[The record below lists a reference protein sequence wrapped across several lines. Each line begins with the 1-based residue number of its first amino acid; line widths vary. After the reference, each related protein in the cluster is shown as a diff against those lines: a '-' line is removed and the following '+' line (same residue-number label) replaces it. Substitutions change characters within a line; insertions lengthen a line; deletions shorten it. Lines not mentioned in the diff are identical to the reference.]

1 MDEQFLAEL
10 KEILFA
16 LDGRVSA
23 LEHTLNDVIIQSWKE
38 AAEEEAEAEK
48 ARVEAEQR
56 KMALE
61 KFTSSYPEVA
71 ELAAPLKTLYGD
83 EYDVYDDLYSTMQS
97 HVNDEGF
104 DEAAYVNGQLE
115 DVKGRLAALNGNGAP
130 TETPDVEEDEEE
142 EKEEEI
148 SEEQLAKELTDAE

>member
-16 LDGRVSA
+16 LDERVAA

-38 AAEEEAEAEK
+38 AAEEEAQAEK
-48 ARVEAEQR
+48 ERVEAEQR

-61 KFTSSYPEVA
+61 KFTASYPEVA

-115 DVKGRLAALNGNGAP
+115 DVKGRLSALNGTPAP
-130 TETPDVEEDEEE
+130 VEKPDVEE

-148 SEEQLAKELTDAE
+148 SEEQLARELAAESD

>member
-16 LDGRVSA
+16 LDGRVAA

-38 AAEEEAEAEK
+38 AAEEEAQAEK
-48 ARVEAEQR
+48 ERVEAEQR

-61 KFTSSYPEVA
+61 QFTASYPEVA

-83 EYDVYDDLYSTMQS
+83 EYDVYDDLYSTMQN

-115 DVKGRLAALNGNGAP
+115 DVKGRLTALNGNGAP
-130 TETPDVEEDEEE
+130 EVEEPMEE
-142 EKEEEI
+142 EKEEI
-148 SEEQLAKELTDAE
+148 SEEQLAKELADAE

>member
-16 LDGRVSA
+16 LDGRVAA

-38 AAEEEAEAEK
+38 AAEEEAQAEK
-48 ARVEAEQR
+48 ERVEAEQR

-61 KFTSSYPEVA
+61 QFTASYPEVA

-83 EYDVYDDLYSTMQS
+83 EYDVYDDLYSTMQN

-104 DEAAYVNGQLE
+104 DEAAYVNGQLA
-115 DVKGRLAALNGNGAP
+115 DVKERLSALNGTPAP
-130 TETPDVEEDEEE
+130 VEKPDVEE

-148 SEEQLAKELTDAE
+148 SEEQLAKELAAAE

>member
-16 LDGRVSA
+16 LDGRVA
-23 LEHTLNDVIIQSWKE
+23 TLEHTLNDVIIQSWKE
-38 AAEEEAEAEK
+38 AAEEEAQAEK
-48 ARVEAEQR
+48 ERVEAEQR

-61 KFTSSYPEVA
+61 KFTASYPEVA

-83 EYDVYDDLYSTMQS
+83 EYDVYDDLYSTMQG

-115 DVKGRLAALNGNGAP
+115 DVKNRLAALNGGVPVAKKP
-130 TETPDVEEDEEE
+130 MEDEDE
-142 EKEEEI
+142 EEEI
-148 SEEQLAKELTDAE
+148 SEEQLARELADAE

>member
-1 MDEQFLAEL
+1 MNEQFLAEL

-16 LDGRVSA
+16 LDGRVAA

-38 AAEEEAEAEK
+38 AAEEEAQAEK
-48 ARVEAEQR
+48 ERVEAEQR

-61 KFTSSYPEVA
+61 KFTASYPEVA

-83 EYDVYDDLYSTMQS
+83 EYDVYDDLYSTMQN

-115 DVKGRLAALNGNGAP
+115 DVKGRLAALNGGAP
-130 TETPDVEEDEEE
+130 SETPKGDMEE

-148 SEEQLAKELTDAE
+148 SEEQLAKELADAE

>member
-16 LDGRVSA
+16 LDERVAA

-38 AAEEEAEAEK
+38 AAEEEAQAEK
-48 ARVEAEQR
+48 ERVEAEQR
-56 KMALE
+56 KVALE
-61 KFTSSYPEVA
+61 KFTASYPEVA

-83 EYDVYDDLYSTMQS
+83 EYDVYDDLYSTMQN

-104 DEAAYVNGQLE
+104 DEAAYVNGQLA
-115 DVKGRLAALNGNGAP
+115 DVKGRLSALNGTPAP
-130 TETPDVEEDEEE
+130 VEKPDVEE

-148 SEEQLAKELTDAE
+148 SEEQLAKELAAAE

>member
-16 LDGRVSA
+16 LDERVAA

-38 AAEEEAEAEK
+38 AAEEEAQAEK
-48 ARVEAEQR
+48 ERVEAEQR
-56 KMALE
+56 KVALE
-61 KFTSSYPEVA
+61 KFTASYPEVA

-83 EYDVYDDLYSTMQS
+83 DYDVYDDLYSTMQN

-104 DEAAYVNGQLE
+104 DEAAYVNGQLA
-115 DVKGRLAALNGNGAP
+115 DVKGRLSALNGAP
-130 TETPDVEEDEEE
+130 TETPDVEEDE
-142 EKEEEI
+142 KEEI
-148 SEEQLAKELTDAE
+148 SEEQLAKELAAAE

>member
-1 MDEQFLAEL
+1 MNEQFLAEL

-16 LDGRVSA
+16 LDERVAA

-38 AAEEEAEAEK
+38 AAEEEAQAEK
-48 ARVEAEQR
+48 ERVEAEQR

-61 KFTSSYPEVA
+61 KFTASYPEVA

-83 EYDVYDDLYSTMQS
+83 EYDVYDDLYSTMQN

-115 DVKGRLAALNGNGAP
+115 DVKGRLSALNNGAP
-130 TETPDVEEDEEE
+130 TETPDVEEDE
-142 EKEEEI
+142 KEEI
-148 SEEQLAKELTDAE
+148 SEEQLAKELAAAE

>member
-16 LDGRVSA
+16 LDERVAA

-38 AAEEEAEAEK
+38 AAEEEAQAEK
-48 ARVEAEQR
+48 ERVEAEQR

-61 KFTSSYPEVA
+61 KFTASYPEVA

-83 EYDVYDDLYSTMQS
+83 EYDVYDDLYSTMQG

-115 DVKGRLAALNGNGAP
+115 DVKGRLAALNGGAP

-142 EKEEEI
+142 EEI
-148 SEEQLAKELTDAE
+148 SEEQLAKELAAAE

>member
-1 MDEQFLAEL
+1 MNEQFLAEL

-16 LDGRVSA
+16 LDGRVAS

-38 AAEEEAEAEK
+38 AAEEEAQAEK
-48 ARVEAEQR
+48 ERVEAEQR

-61 KFTSSYPEVA
+61 QFTASYPEVA

-83 EYDVYDDLYSTMQS
+83 EYDVYDDLYSTMQN

-115 DVKGRLAALNGNGAP
+115 DVKNRLAALNGGVPVAKKP
-130 TETPDVEEDEEE
+130 MEDED
-142 EKEEEI
+142 EEEI
-148 SEEQLAKELTDAE
+148 SEEQLARELAEAE

>member
-1 MDEQFLAEL
+1 MNEQFLAEL

-16 LDGRVSA
+16 LDERVAA

-38 AAEEEAEAEK
+38 AAEEEAQAEK
-48 ARVEAEQR
+48 ERVEAEQR

-61 KFTSSYPEVA
+61 KFTASYPEVA

-83 EYDVYDDLYSTMQS
+83 EYDVYDDLYSTMQG

-115 DVKGRLAALNGNGAP
+115 DVKGRLAALNGGVPVAKKP
-130 TETPDVEEDEEE
+130 MED
-142 EKEEEI
+142 EEEI
-148 SEEQLAKELTDAE
+148 SEEQLARELAEAE

>member
-1 MDEQFLAEL
+1 MNEQFLAEL

-16 LDGRVSA
+16 LDERVAA

-38 AAEEEAEAEK
+38 AAEEEAQAEK
-48 ARVEAEQR
+48 ERVEAEQR

-61 KFTSSYPEVA
+61 QFTASYPEVA

-83 EYDVYDDLYSTMQS
+83 EYDVYDDLYSTMQG
-97 HVNDEGF
+97 HVNDDGF

-115 DVKGRLAALNGNGAP
+115 DVKGRLAALNGTPAP
-130 TETPDVEEDEEE
+130 VDVEE

-148 SEEQLAKELTDAE
+148 SEEQLAKELADAE

>member
-1 MDEQFLAEL
+1 MNEQFLAEL

-16 LDGRVSA
+16 LDERVAA

-38 AAEEEAEAEK
+38 AAEEEAQAEK
-48 ARVEAEQR
+48 ERVEAEQR

-61 KFTSSYPEVA
+61 QFTASYPEVA

-83 EYDVYDDLYSTMQS
+83 EYDVYDDLYSTMQN

-115 DVKGRLAALNGNGAP
+115 DVKGRLSALNGAP
-130 TETPDVEEDEEE
+130 TETPDVEEDE

-148 SEEQLAKELTDAE
+148 SEEQLAKELAAESN

>member
-1 MDEQFLAEL
+1 MDEKFLAEL

-16 LDGRVSA
+16 IDGRVTA

-38 AAEEEAEAEK
+38 AAEEEAQAEK
-48 ARVEAEQR
+48 ERVEAEQR
-56 KMALE
+56 KLALE
-61 KFTSSYPEVA
+61 QFTAAHPEVA

-83 EYDVYDDLYSTMQS
+83 EYDVYDDLYSTMQG

-115 DVKGRLAALNGNGAP
+115 DVKGRLAALNGAP
-130 TETPDVEEDEEE
+130 AAEAEKDIDNAE
-142 EKEEEI
+142 EKVDEEI
-148 SEEQLAKELTDAE
+148 SEEQLAKELAEAE

>member
-1 MDEQFLAEL
+1 MNEQFLAEL

-16 LDGRVSA
+16 LDGRVAA

-38 AAEEEAEAEK
+38 AAEEEAQAEK
-48 ARVEAEQR
+48 ERVEAEQR

-61 KFTSSYPEVA
+61 QFTASYPEVA

-83 EYDVYDDLYSTMQS
+83 EYDVYDDLYSTMQN

-115 DVKGRLAALNGNGAP
+115 DVKGRLASLNGAP
-130 TETPDVEEDEEE
+130 APDTEGDMDEEE

-148 SEEQLAKELTDAE
+148 SEEQLAKELADAE

>member
-16 LDGRVSA
+16 LDERVAA

-38 AAEEEAEAEK
+38 AAEEEAQAEK
-48 ARVEAEQR
+48 ERVEAEQR

-61 KFTSSYPEVA
+61 KFTASYPEVA

-83 EYDVYDDLYSTMQS
+83 DYDVYDDLYSTMQN

-104 DEAAYVNGQLE
+104 DEAAYVNGQLA
-115 DVKGRLAALNGNGAP
+115 DVKGRLSALNGTP
-130 TETPDVEEDEEE
+130 TETPDVEEDE
-142 EKEEEI
+142 KEEI
-148 SEEQLAKELTDAE
+148 SEEQLAKELAAAE

>member
-16 LDGRVSA
+16 LDGRVAA

-38 AAEEEAEAEK
+38 AAEEEAQAEK
-48 ARVEAEQR
+48 ERVEAEQR

-61 KFTSSYPEVA
+61 QFTASYPEVA

-83 EYDVYDDLYSTMQS
+83 EYDVYDDLYSTMQN

-130 TETPDVEEDEEE
+130 EVEEPMEE
-142 EKEEEI
+142 EKEEI
-148 SEEQLAKELTDAE
+148 SEEQLAKELADAE

>member
-1 MDEQFLAEL
+1 MNEQFLAEL

-16 LDGRVSA
+16 LDGRVAA

-38 AAEEEAEAEK
+38 AAEEEAQAEK
-48 ARVEAEQR
+48 ERVEAEQR

-61 KFTSSYPEVA
+61 QFTASYPEVA

-83 EYDVYDDLYSTMQS
+83 EYDVYDDLYSTMQG

-115 DVKGRLAALNGNGAP
+115 DVKGRLSALNGTPAP
-130 TETPDVEEDEEE
+130 VEKPDVEE

>member
-1 MDEQFLAEL
+1 MNEQFLAEL

-16 LDGRVSA
+16 LDGRVAA

-38 AAEEEAEAEK
+38 AAEEEAQAEK
-48 ARVEAEQR
+48 ERVEAEQR

-61 KFTSSYPEVA
+61 QFTASYPEVA

-83 EYDVYDDLYSTMQS
+83 EYDVYDDLYSTMQN

-115 DVKGRLAALNGNGAP
+115 DVKGRLAALNNGAP
-130 TETPDVEEDEEE
+130 APDTEGDMDEEE

-148 SEEQLAKELTDAE
+148 SEEQLAKELADAE

>member
-1 MDEQFLAEL
+1 MNEQFLAEL

-16 LDGRVSA
+16 LDERVAA

-38 AAEEEAEAEK
+38 AAEEEAQAEK
-48 ARVEAEQR
+48 ERVEAEQR

-61 KFTSSYPEVA
+61 KFTASYPEVA

-83 EYDVYDDLYSTMQS
+83 EYDVYDDLYSTMQG

-115 DVKGRLAALNGNGAP
+115 DVKNRLAALNGGVPVAKKP
-130 TETPDVEEDEEE
+130 MEDEDEY
-142 EKEEEI
+142 EEI
-148 SEEQLAKELTDAE
+148 SEEQLAKELTEAE

>member
-16 LDGRVSA
+16 LDGRVAA

-61 KFTSSYPEVA
+61 KFTASYPEVA

-83 EYDVYDDLYSTMQS
+83 EYDVYDDLYSTMQN

-115 DVKGRLAALNGNGAP
+115 DVKERLAALNGGAP
-130 TETPDVEEDEEE
+130 TEAPKEDDGEEEEE
-142 EKEEEI
+142 EKEEI
-148 SEEQLAKELTDAE
+148 SEEQLAKELAEAE

>member
-1 MDEQFLAEL
+1 MDEKFLAEL

-16 LDGRVSA
+16 IDGRVTA

-38 AAEEEAEAEK
+38 AAEEEAQAEK
-48 ARVEAEQR
+48 ERVEAEQR
-56 KMALE
+56 KLALE
-61 KFTSSYPEVA
+61 QFTAAHPEVA

-83 EYDVYDDLYSTMQS
+83 EYDVYDDLYSTMQG

-115 DVKGRLAALNGNGAP
+115 DVKGRLAALNGAPAAEAEKDIDGA
-130 TETPDVEEDEEE
+130 E
-142 EKEEEI
+142 EKVDEEI
-148 SEEQLAKELTDAE
+148 SEEQLAKELAEAE

>member
-16 LDGRVSA
+16 LDERVAA

-38 AAEEEAEAEK
+38 AAEEEAQAEK
-48 ARVEAEQR
+48 ERVEAEQR

-61 KFTSSYPEVA
+61 QFTASYPEVA

-83 EYDVYDDLYSTMQS
+83 DYDVYDDLYSTMQG

-104 DEAAYVNGQLE
+104 DEAAYVNGQLK
-115 DVKGRLAALNGNGAP
+115 DVKGRLSALNGTPAP
-130 TETPDVEEDEEE
+130 VEKPDVEE

-148 SEEQLAKELTDAE
+148 SEEQLARELADAE

>member
-16 LDGRVSA
+16 LDGRVAA

-38 AAEEEAEAEK
+38 AAEEEAQAEK
-48 ARVEAEQR
+48 ERVEAEQR

-61 KFTSSYPEVA
+61 KFTASYPEVA

-83 EYDVYDDLYSTMQS
+83 DYDVYDDLYSTMQN

-104 DEAAYVNGQLE
+104 DEAAYVNGQLA
-115 DVKGRLAALNGNGAP
+115 DVKGRLSALNGAP

-142 EKEEEI
+142 EI
-148 SEEQLAKELTDAE
+148 SEEQLAKELAEAE

>member
-1 MDEQFLAEL
+1 MNEQFLAEL

-16 LDGRVSA
+16 LDERVAA

-38 AAEEEAEAEK
+38 AAEEEAQAEK
-48 ARVEAEQR
+48 ERVEAEQR

-61 KFTSSYPEVA
+61 KFTASYPEVA

-83 EYDVYDDLYSTMQS
+83 EYDVYDDLYSTMQG

-115 DVKGRLAALNGNGAP
+115 DVKNRLAALNGGVPVAKKP
-130 TETPDVEEDEEE
+130 MEDED
-142 EKEEEI
+142 EEEI
-148 SEEQLAKELTDAE
+148 SEEQLARELADAE

>member
-1 MDEQFLAEL
+1 MNEQFLAEL

-16 LDGRVSA
+16 LDERVAA

-38 AAEEEAEAEK
+38 AAEEEAQAEK
-48 ARVEAEQR
+48 ERVEAEQR
-56 KMALE
+56 KMELE
-61 KFTSSYPEVA
+61 KFTASYPEVA

-83 EYDVYDDLYSTMQS
+83 DYDVYDDLYSTMQN

-104 DEAAYVNGQLE
+104 DEAAYVNGQLA
-115 DVKGRLAALNGNGAP
+115 DVKGRLSALNNGAP
-130 TETPDVEEDEEE
+130 TETPDVEED

-148 SEEQLAKELTDAE
+148 SEEQLAKELAEAE

>member
-1 MDEQFLAEL
+1 MNEQFLAEL

-16 LDGRVSA
+16 LDERVAA

-38 AAEEEAEAEK
+38 AAEEEAQAEK
-48 ARVEAEQR
+48 ERVEAEQR

-61 KFTSSYPEVA
+61 KFTASYPEVA

-83 EYDVYDDLYSTMQS
+83 EYDVYDDLYSTMQG

-115 DVKGRLAALNGNGAP
+115 DVKNRLAALNGGVPVAKKP
-130 TETPDVEEDEEE
+130 MEDED
-142 EKEEEI
+142 EEEI
-148 SEEQLAKELTDAE
+148 SEEQLAKELAEAE

>member
-16 LDGRVSA
+16 LDGRVAA

-38 AAEEEAEAEK
+38 AAEEEAQAEK
-48 ARVEAEQR
+48 ERVEAEQR

-61 KFTSSYPEVA
+61 QFTASYPEVA

-83 EYDVYDDLYSTMQS
+83 EYDVYDDLYSTMQN

-115 DVKGRLAALNGNGAP
+115 DVKGRLATLNGNGAP
-130 TETPDVEEDEEE
+130 EVEEPMEE
-142 EKEEEI
+142 EKEEI
-148 SEEQLAKELTDAE
+148 SEEQLAKELAAAE

>member
-16 LDGRVSA
+16 LDGRVAA

-38 AAEEEAEAEK
+38 AAEEEAQAEK
-48 ARVEAEQR
+48 ERVEAEQR

-61 KFTSSYPEVA
+61 QFTASYPEVA

-83 EYDVYDDLYSTMQS
+83 EYDVYDDLYSTMQN

-115 DVKGRLAALNGNGAP
+115 DVKGRLSALNGAP
-130 TETPDVEEDEEE
+130 TEAPKGEEE
-142 EKEEEI
+142 EVEKEEI
-148 SEEQLAKELTDAE
+148 SEEQLAKELAAAE

>member
-1 MDEQFLAEL
+1 MNEQFLAEL

-16 LDGRVSA
+16 LDERVAA

-38 AAEEEAEAEK
+38 AAEEEAQAEK
-48 ARVEAEQR
+48 ERVEAEQR

-61 KFTSSYPEVA
+61 KFTASYPEVA

-83 EYDVYDDLYSTMQS
+83 EYDVYDDLYSTMQG

-115 DVKGRLAALNGNGAP
+115 DVKNRLAALNGGVP
-130 TETPDVEEDEEE
+130 VVKKPMEDED
-142 EKEEEI
+142 EEEI
-148 SEEQLAKELTDAE
+148 SEEQLARELAAESD

>member
-16 LDGRVSA
+16 LDGRVAA

-38 AAEEEAEAEK
+38 AAEEEAQAEK
-48 ARVEAEQR
+48 ERVEAEQR

-61 KFTSSYPEVA
+61 KFTASYPEVA

-83 EYDVYDDLYSTMQS
+83 EYDVYDDLYSTMQG

-115 DVKGRLAALNGNGAP
+115 DVKGRLSALNGGAP
-130 TETPDVEEDEEE
+130 TAEEPMEGE
-142 EKEEEI
+142 EKEEI
-148 SEEQLAKELTDAE
+148 SEEQLAKELAAAE